1 MKNWKSYLVAAVLGT
16 ALFVGC
22 GNNNDN
28 RGSMGNPND
37 ANDPNNTDN
46 PNQPGSSTQPGGTT
60 QPTADTAYHGTTTP
74 GTTTGTTAGAT
85 SSPSHPNESPQPR

>member
-1 MKNWKSYLVAAVLGT
+1 MKNWKSYLAAAVLGT

-46 PNQPGSSTQPGGTT
+46 PNQTWQ
-60 QPTADTAYHGTTTP
+60 
-74 GTTTGTTAGAT
+74 
-85 SSPSHPNESPQPR
+85 